1 MLEKTSTHEEA
12 LAAQMEFYNWFVR
25 QQGRGPHQPATRQ
38 LKQFIQLVFK
48 RAGIEALR
56 KADLAILSERKVSAA
71 SPQAGTGEKKSAG
84 ELRRA
89 NKDRQPRKQE
99 QELQTQASLNRLNRV
114 AQRKREAGKGKLE
127 EPDQEN
133 VVETKP
139 AQGAANLTKN
149 KEVPKT
155 GETGEMGEVKLIT
168 TEEAKEVLEMNGK
181 QIAEKVG
188 RERLVATLAEM
199 GVEAEKLSGS
209 DAQLGN
215 RLKSLLKSKK

>member
-133 VVETKP
+133 VVETKR

-168 TEEAKEVLEMNGK
+168 TEEAKEALEMNGK

-188 RERLVATLAEM
+188 RERLVATLTEM
-199 GVEAEKLSGS
+199 GVEVEKLSGS